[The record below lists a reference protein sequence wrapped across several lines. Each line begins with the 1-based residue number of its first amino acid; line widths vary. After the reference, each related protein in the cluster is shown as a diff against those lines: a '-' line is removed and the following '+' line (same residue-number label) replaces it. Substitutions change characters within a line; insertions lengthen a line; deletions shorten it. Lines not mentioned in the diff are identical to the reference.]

1 MGREGK
7 GNRRF
12 VGGNIPLELW
22 EVFMEVMVERGIDTQ
37 TDAILQAV
45 ALFVDTNPPSGGVP
59 KAIQE
64 LLKVTDRSQAVR
76 KALDAAVVEWRL
88 KGSKDIVRKVY
99 KLSSEAGG
107 LILPQDITAAIDT
120 MRHNDEL

>member
-99 KLSSEAGG
+99 KLSKEAGG

>member
-1 MGREGK
+1 MGRQGK

-22 EVFMEVMVERGIDTQ
+22 EVFMEVMVERGIPTQ

-45 ALFVDTNPPSGGVP
+45 ALFVDTNPPTGGVP

-64 LLKVTDRSQAVR
+64 LLRVTDRSQAVR
-76 KALDAAVVEWRL
+76 KALDAAIAEWRL
-88 KGSKDIVRKVY
+88 KGSKDILRKINR
-99 KLSSEAGG
+99 LSEEAEG
-107 LILPQDITAAIDT
+107 LNLPNDIMAAIDT
-120 MRHNDEL
+120 MRQNNEL